1 MVKNMVI
8 NAHLLYC
15 VYLFKEIMAQVKL
28 SRENQKLSSGEVQKM
43 EESLNCLYQQL
54 WKRFH
59 GNSSTPPTK
68 DITGQTKY
76 IELVLTA
83 LDSLAKDLRKAEPND
98 NESAQAEASQII

>member
-1 MVKNMVI
+1 MTEVR
-8 NAHLLYC
+8 
-15 VYLFKEIMAQVKL
+15 L
-28 SRENQKLSSGEVQKM
+28 SKDKQKMSSGEVQQM
-43 EESLNCLYQQL
+43 EESIKCLYQQL

-76 IELVLTA
+76 IEVVLTA

-98 NESAQAEASQII
+98 NESAQAEASQIV

>member
-1 MVKNMVI
+1 MLTYITVLRM
-8 NAHLLYC
+8 
-15 VYLFKEIMAQVKL
+15 FKEIMAQVKL
-28 SRENQKLSSGEVQKM
+28 SRENQKMSSGEVQKM

-98 NESAQAEASQII
+98 NESVKAEASQII

>member
-1 MVKNMVI
+1 M
-8 NAHLLYC
+8 
-15 VYLFKEIMAQVKL
+15 
-28 SRENQKLSSGEVQKM
+28 SSGEVQKM

-83 LDSLAKDLRKAEPND
+83 LDSLAKDLCKAEPND